1 MTETT
6 ALKRFEEKNLAAF
19 KALADLKAQI
29 KALEDQQEKV
39 KQGIQNA
46 MEHYGVTQF
55 KNEYVTI
62 SYVPES
68 QSETIDLKAL
78 QAQEPDLY
86 AELLEDYRKV
96 TKRKGY
102 VRFS

>member
-1 MTETT
+1 MTEKT
-6 ALKRFEEKNLAAF
+6 ALKRFEEKNLAVF
-19 KALADLKAQI
+19 KQLADLKAQI
-29 KALEDQQEKV
+29 KELERQQEDV
-39 KQGIQNA
+39 KAGILKA

-78 QAQEPDLY
+78 QAQEPELY

>member
-1 MTETT
+1 MTEKT
-6 ALKRFEEKNLAAF
+6 ALKRFEERNLAVF
-19 KALADLKAQI
+19 KQLADLKAQI
-29 KALEDQQEKV
+29 KELERQQEDV
-39 KQGIQNA
+39 KAGILQA
-46 MEHYGVTQF
+46 MEHYGVTSF
-55 KNEYVTI
+55 KNEYITI
-62 SYVPES
+62 SYVPD
-68 QSETIDLKAL
+68 SETESIDLKAL